1 MRASSSSLGTFALH
15 IRVGTLSISS
25 PSLLNCKEVLVVY
38 SRRMIR
44 EVVIDIETKKS
55 FEEVGGQEHLD
66 KLGVSVVGAYFY
78 EDNSYCAYE
87 EHEISLFEER
97 LMRCDRIIG
106 FNINHFDIPVLLPY
120 FRGEWINEFPRL
132 DLLQEVAKKLGHR
145 ISLDSLASATLNAKK
160 SGNGLQALAWYKEGK
175 IDLIKKYCLDD
186 VRITKELYEYGK
198 KNQKLFYTS
207 YFKTEKLTVATEWGD
222 TIQRAGGGVAIG
234 FQGRLL

>member
-1 MRASSSSLGTFALH
+1 
-15 IRVGTLSISS
+15 
-25 PSLLNCKEVLVVY
+25 
-38 SRRMIR
+38 MIR

-55 FEEVGGQEHLD
+55 FEDVGGHEHVD
-66 KLGVSVVGAYFY
+66 KLGVSVAGAYFY
-78 EDNSYCAYE
+78 EDNSYHAFE
-87 EHEISLFEER
+87 EHEMPLFEER
-97 LMRCDRIIG
+97 LGRCDRIIG

-120 FRGEWINEFPRL
+120 FHGEWINEIPRL

-207 YFKTEKLTVATEWGD
+207 YFKTEKLAVAAEWGD
-222 TIQRAGGGVAIG
+222 AIQRAGGGVAIG